1 MSARESIDSRR
12 TAILALAAGE
22 MDRAR
27 SRRVRR
33 ARVATAAV
41 VLALGA
47 AVAAV
52 LPRTASGPAAP
63 RTLAIDFQTVTTA
76 PASIDFTVV
85 RETTVPLLDT
95 LTDREAEQALED
107 AGYCVRILRVEDR
120 PMLVDCATGAPSVI
134 R

>member
-1 MSARESIDSRR
+1 M
-12 TAILALAAGE
+12 
-22 MDRAR
+22 
-27 SRRVRR
+27 
-33 ARVATAAV
+33 
-41 VLALGA
+41 
-47 AVAAV
+47 
-52 LPRTASGPAAP
+52 PQPAAP
-63 RTLAIDFQTVTTA
+63 RALAIDFQTVTTA

>member
-33 ARVATAAV
+33 ARIATAAA

-52 LPRTASGPAAP
+52 LPRAAPLTAAP
-63 RTLAIDFQTVTTA
+63 RALAIDFQTVATA
-76 PASIDFTVV
+76 PGSIDFAVV
-85 RETTVPLLDT
+85 RETAVPLLDT
-95 LTDREAEQALED
+95 LTDREAEQALEE

-120 PMLVDCATGAPSVI
+120 PMLVDCSTGAPSVI